1 MQPPKRFWRPN
12 HAEMLRSIFNDTY
25 GEDKVDQES
34 CDKLSDWLEAGV
46 SVEMPYIYADPEWPD
61 VIE

>member
-1 MQPPKRFWRPN
+1 
-12 HAEMLRSIFNDTY
+12 MLRSIFNDTY